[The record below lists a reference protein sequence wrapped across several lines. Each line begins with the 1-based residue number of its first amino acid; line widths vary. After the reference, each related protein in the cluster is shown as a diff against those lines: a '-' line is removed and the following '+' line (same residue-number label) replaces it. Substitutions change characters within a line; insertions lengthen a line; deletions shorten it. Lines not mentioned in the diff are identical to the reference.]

1 VKLSRNPNILGVPTQ
16 NPEAPKNFLPGSLTK
31 PTSKL
36 MKKTGKIVRN
46 STQTGGSTMSLMS
59 FDILEEMARMRREID
74 RIAGEGGLSSW
85 TFPFSR
91 ISFLPGRASQVYPLI
106 NISEDNNNFYVDAL
120 APGLDPETLNVSVT
134 GDQLVISG
142 EKKPLP
148 KNVKSEY
155 VHRSERAAGQFTRSL
170 SLSAGVEGD
179 HVQANYTNGVLKI
192 VLPKV
197 EAAKPKQIAVKVS

>member
-1 VKLSRNPNILGVPTQ
+1 
-16 NPEAPKNFLPGSLTK
+16 
-31 PTSKL
+31 
-36 MKKTGKIVRN
+36 
-46 STQTGGSTMSLMS
+46 MSLMS

-74 RIAGEGGLSSW
+74 RILGEGGLSSW

-91 ISFLPGRASQVYPLI
+91 ISFLPGRASRAYPLI

-142 EKKPLP
+142 EKRPLP
-148 KNVKSEY
+148 KNIKSEY
-155 VHRSERAAGQFTRSL
+155 IHRSERAAGQFTRSL
-170 SLSAGVEGD
+170 SLSAGVESD
-179 HVQANYTNGVLKI
+179 HVQANYANGVLKV

>member
-1 VKLSRNPNILGVPTQ
+1 
-16 NPEAPKNFLPGSLTK
+16 
-31 PTSKL
+31 
-36 MKKTGKIVRN
+36 
-46 STQTGGSTMSLMS
+46 MSFMS
-59 FDILEEMARMRREID
+59 FDVLEEMARMRREID
-74 RIAGEGGLSSW
+74 RILGEGGLSSW
-85 TFPFSR
+85 SFPFSR

-106 NISEDNNNFYVDAL
+106 NISEDSNHFYVDAL

-134 GDQLVISG
+134 GDQLVIAG

-148 KNVKSEY
+148 QNVKSEY

-179 HVQANYTNGVLKI
+179 RVQAKYTNGVLKI